1 MNITVD
7 ERIIILSDTSV
18 AGIHTEDYDIE
29 KLVHFLEI
37 LKTVPIN
44 YDRDKNIPMR
54 TEMEFMQCAGELG
67 FVRYQSIGLRS
78 AEYFSKGWLFEQ
90 PILICRTVSDYLP
103 YQNLT
108 MYGETTPED
117 LIDDFIRK
125 LRDAYERRGV

>member
-18 AGIHTEDYDIE
+18 VGIHTEDYDVE
-29 KLVHFLEI
+29 KLIHFLEI

-44 YDRDKNIPMR
+44 YDRDKNIPLR

-103 YQNLT
+103 YQNLI

-117 LIDDFIRK
+117 LIDDFIGK
-125 LRDAYERRGV
+125 LRDAYERRKV